1 MSTFNS
7 RTEKSLARVFEE
19 FAEPIKIILTKNNV
33 TSGSIITK
41 EDLILK
47 INSEYIKGFFVK
59 PTTKNGETVINEFD
73 GELLVRDIKFNLNS
87 SAFSVGSFTFIE
99 ALDTLTIN
107 SVDIPIALEDTVD
120 TLITKISQIQ
130 NIFCFKLS
138 STDFAIISSLAD
150 TEDEID
156 YKDLTITGTLQ
167 TKFGF
172 EILSKKALPSIKINN
187 VLYSILKTFNGSFLK
202 CLYLKRG

>member
-1 MSTFNS
+1 MSTFNL
-7 RTEKSLARVFEE
+7 RTEKSLARIFED
-19 FAEPIKIILTKNNV
+19 FAEPVKIILTKNNV
-33 TSGSIITK
+33 TSGSIVTK
-41 EDLILK
+41 EELILK
-47 INSEYIKGFFVK
+47 INSEYVKSFFVK

-73 GELLVRDIKFNLNS
+73 GELLIRDIKFNLNS

-99 ALDTLTIN
+99 DLDTLIVN
-107 SVDIPIALEDTVD
+107 SVNISITLEDTID
-120 TLITKISQIQ
+120 TLIDKISQIK
-130 NIFCFKLS
+130 NVFCFKLS
-138 STDFAIISSLAD
+138 STDFAIISSLTD

-187 VLYSILKTFNGSFLK
+187 VLYSISKTFNGSFLK

>member
-7 RTEKSLARVFEE
+7 RTEKSLMRIFED
-19 FAEPIKIILTKNNV
+19 FAEPVKVILTKNNV
-33 TSGSIITK
+33 TSGSIVTK
-41 EDLILK
+41 EELILK
-47 INSEYIKGFFVK
+47 IDSEYIKGFFVK
-59 PTTKNGETVINEFD
+59 PTTKNGESIISEFD
-73 GELLVRDIKFNLNS
+73 GEFLIRDIKFNLNS
-87 SAFSVGSFTFIE
+87 SAFSVGTFTFME
-99 ALDTLTIN
+99 DLDTLIIN
-107 SVDIPIALEDTVD
+107 STPITLTLEDTID
-120 TLITKISQIQ
+120 TLITKISTIK
-130 NIFCFKLS
+130 NVFCFKLS

-150 TEDEID
+150 DEDEVE

-172 EILSKKALPSIKINN
+172 EVLSKKALPSIKINN

>member
-7 RTEKSLARVFEE
+7 RTEKSLMRIFEG
-19 FAEPIKIILTKNNV
+19 FAEPVKVILTKNNV

-41 EDLILK
+41 EELILK
-47 INSEYIKGFFVK
+47 IDSEYIKGFFVK
-59 PTTKNGETVINEFD
+59 PTTKNGESIISEFE
-73 GELLVRDIKFNLNS
+73 GELLIRDIKFNLNS
-87 SAFSVGSFTFIE
+87 SAFSVGIFS
-99 ALDTLTIN
+99 TID
-107 SVDIPIALEDTVD
+107 STD
-120 TLITKISQIQ
+120 TLIINLNNITLSNEDTIDTLIAKISAIK

-138 STDFAIISSLAD
+138 STEFAIISSLAD
-150 TEDEID
+150 DEDEIE

-172 EILSKKALPSIKINN
+172 EVLSKKASPSVKINN
-187 VLYSILKTFNGSFLK
+187 ILYSIYKTFTGSFIK